1 MSIRKRLALALV
13 AAASAALAT
22 AVGCLLATGGLG
34 PVQVAQAKAHLN
46 LVGWA
51 SLAAVWLAYAR
62 KPALAE
68 NRRAA
73 AAQAALSFLAALGF
87 PAGMAVAHETGDQR
101 LLLAAA
107 AVWLASALLF
117 LACLAALAR
126 PAPARAG

>member
-1 MSIRKRLALALV
+1 M
-13 AAASAALAT
+13 
-22 AVGCLLATGGLG
+22 
-34 PVQVAQAKAHLN
+34 
-46 LVGWA
+46 
-51 SLAAVWLAYAR
+51 WLAYAR
-62 KPALAE
+62 LPAFAE

-73 AAQAALSFLAALGF
+73 AAQAALSFLAAFGF
-87 PAGMAVAHETGDQR
+87 PPGMAVAHETGDQR

>member
-1 MSIRKRLALALV
+1 MTRFCLALLVSAASVLV
-13 AAASAALAT
+13 AAVCS
-22 AVGCLLATGGLG
+22 LLATGGIG
-34 PVQVAQAKAHLN
+34 PLRISPAEAHLN
-46 LVGWA
+46 LLGWA

-62 KPALAE
+62 IPALAG
-68 NRRAA
+68 RTRLA

-126 PAPARAG
+126 PQPARAG